1 MKRYRVGILTLGLLS
16 LTSLAMGQM
25 GQQGAPGNVRPTGVT
40 YKYVYGDTPG
50 AGKSFFQQQETDRWC
65 WAATAAMI
73 MAFHGQRQWTQCIQ
87 ADDSFPGKIN
97 PTTCCDDKES
107 PLCNRTGWPHFE
119 RYGFTFK
126 VTAELLEWHE
136 VVDQI
141 DRHLP
146 LAVAVKFFTGGGH
159 MGSVIGYQIDE
170 DDEQWVLVIDPD
182 GFHGAAL
189 LKFKHLFGVAADGA
203 FRHWM
208 TYYDIQ
214 R

>member
-1 MKRYRVGILTLGLLS
+1 MKRYSAGILTLGLLS

-25 GQQGAPGNVRPTGVT
+25 GQQVAPENVRPTGVT
-40 YKYVYGDTPG
+40 YRYVYGDNLD
-50 AGKSFFQQQETDRWC
+50 AGLSFFQQQETDRWC

-73 MAFHGQRQWTQCIQ
+73 MAFHGQRQWLQCIQ
-87 ADDSFPGKIN
+87 ADDSFPGKTD
-97 PTTCCDDKES
+97 PLTCCDDKES

-126 VTAELLEWHE
+126 IKAEPLEWNE
-136 VVDQI
+136 VVEQI

-159 MGSVIGYQIDE
+159 MGAVIGYQIAADG
-170 DDEQWVLVIDPD
+170 EQVVLVIDPD

-189 LKFKHLFGVAADGA
+189 LKFNHLFGEAADGA
-203 FRHWM
+203 YRHWM